1 MDYGIN
7 LATAISQLGNALFGG
22 HPDETLSARAH
33 RGHVEGLATWSW
45 LRGWLNAVFFWQ
57 VDHCLESLLA
67 DCERAKQ
74 VRQWADRFGGC
85 DA

>member
-22 HPDETLSARAH
+22 HPDETLSAHAH
-33 RGHVEGLATWSW
+33 RGHVMGHAGWST
-45 LRGWLNAVFFWQ
+45 LRTVLNGVFFWQ
-57 VDHCLESLLA
+57 ADHCRESFLA
-67 DCERAKQ
+67 DCQRAEQ

-85 DA
+85 CA